1 MYKLTTVNIVK
12 APRLVR
18 EKRRRAGGG
27 GLRVMR
33 KRRDGE
39 RKLRSMNSFNMPIPS
54 LINISFILNIG
65 WKYFYIKEKEDLFY
79 GFER

>member
-1 MYKLTTVNIVK
+1 
-12 APRLVR
+12 
-18 EKRRRAGGG
+18 
-27 GLRVMR
+27 MR